1 MVFTSDNVKEMFL
14 SERFTTKEL
23 EGFGRGR
30 RIDSRLYENVSY
42 QVIDG
47 VIHVIS
53 KR

>member
-1 MVFTSDNVKEMFL
+1 MFTNDNVKEMFQE
-14 SERFTTKEL
+14 ERFTEKEL

-30 RIDSRLYENVSY
+30 RIDSRLHENVSY

-47 VIHVIS
+47 VIHLIN